1 MSEYP
6 DHQTYR
12 ALYKKYAEGRDV
24 AELGQLLEPLLGTRV
39 LDLCGGEGDLTCY
52 ARNHGAE
59 FVTLVDASVK
69 MPHENLHK
77 DPRVRTI
84 TGDATD
90 TLRRMIQTG
99 TTFNRAVC
107 RQAINYWLDED
118 SAEALARVLCEGALF
133 VFNTFNQ
140 RPSRRPRVIEYT
152 LDSHFF
158 TEVSW
163 LTGDDMVHHVQVR
176 DGFPPHTTEFRWL
189 SREKINSFLEPYFHI
204 QETVREKTSIY
215 RCIRK

>member
-1 MSEYP
+1 MSTYP

-12 ALYKKYAEGRDV
+12 ALYKKYADGRDV

-59 FVTLVDASVK
+59 YVTLIDASVK

-77 DPRVRTI
+77 DSHIRVI
-84 TGDATD
+84 TGDVTD
-90 TLRRMIQTG
+90 TLRRMKKTG
-99 TTFNRAVC
+99 TMFNRAVC
-107 RQAINYWLDED
+107 RQAVNYWLGEE
-118 SAEALARVLCEGALF
+118 SAEALAGVLVPESLF

-140 RPSRRPRVIEYT
+140 KPDIRPRVIEYM

-176 DGFPPHTTEFRWL
+176 DGFPPHTTEFLWL
-189 SREKINSFLEPYFHI
+189 SREKIHSLLEPYFVI
-204 QETVREKTSIY
+204 EEIVREKTSIY